1 RTDGNI
7 SVRKNMGTYFDGG
20 THWSTGWGRFVTG
33 NDMGRLYF
41 ADITGDGKAD
51 LIVHGTD
58 GNISVRKNM
67 GTYFDGGTH
76 WSTGWGRFV
85 TGDDMGR
92 LRFGD
97 TTGDG
102 KADMYVHVIG
112 TGEVSVRKNMGTY
125 FDGGTLMVTL

>member
-1 RTDGNI
+1 GNI

-33 NDMGRLYF
+33 NDL
-41 ADITGDGKAD
+41 
-51 LIVHGTD
+51 
-58 GNISVRKNM
+58 
-67 GTYFDGGTH
+67 
-76 WSTGWGRFV
+76 
-85 TGDDMGR
+85 GR